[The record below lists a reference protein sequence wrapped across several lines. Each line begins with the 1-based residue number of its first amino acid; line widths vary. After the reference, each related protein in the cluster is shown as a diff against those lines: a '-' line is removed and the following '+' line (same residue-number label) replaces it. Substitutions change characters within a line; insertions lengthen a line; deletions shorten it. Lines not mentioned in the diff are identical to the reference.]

1 MKIMV
6 PAALAALVT
15 MVSGV
20 AFFHPDASSASRPQ
34 AKPKPSPLSA
44 WERQCL
50 RSGDRA
56 RVVTFQTADRKRL
69 VGVEMGSGSVGVVLG
84 HQARSTICEWL
95 PNARRLARGG
105 FRVLAFDF
113 RYQGSSATRPVSGPE
128 LVQLS
133 RANLDMAAAARFIR
147 SRGASKVVLVG
158 SSMGA
163 TGALV
168 AATQVVPPV
177 AAVVALSPPRTY
189 GRTDAVAAGARL
201 TVPVLILAARDDAGF
216 REDAQAVFDAI
227 ASTDKRLEVVT
238 GSEHGTYLLDGAQGA
253 PLRAL
258 FDRYIREKT
267 GRS

>member
-1 MKIMV
+1 MMV
-6 PAALAALVT
+6 TAAFAALVT
-15 MVSGV
+15 LAGGV
-20 AFFHPDASSASRPQ
+20 AFPHPDASVASRPQ
-34 AKPKPSPLSA
+34 AQPNPSPLSA

-50 RSGDRA
+50 RSSDRA

-69 VGVEMGSGSVGVVLG
+69 VGVEMGSGTVGVVLG
-84 HQARSTICEWL
+84 HQVRSTICEWL
-95 PNARRLARGG
+95 PHARRLARGG

-113 RYQGSSATRPVSGPE
+113 RSQGSSATRPVSGPE
-128 LVQLS
+128 LVRLS
-133 RANLDMAAAARFIR
+133 RADLDMAAAARFIR
-147 SRGASKVVLVG
+147 GRGASKVVLVG
-158 SSMGA
+158 SSMGG

-177 AAVVALSPPRTY
+177 SAVVALSPPRTY

-201 TVPVLILAARDDAGF
+201 TVPVLIIAAQDDAGF
-216 REDAQAVFDAI
+216 SGEAQAVFDGI
-227 ASTDKRLEVVT
+227 ASTDKQLELVA
-238 GSEHGTYLLDGAQGA
+238 GSKHGTYLLEGAQGA